1 MATDKLTWA
10 DLRAAVAQAAGCSEQ
25 EAGRFLTAFIEGIT
39 EGLQQDKQ
47 VRLKGIGTFALKS
60 VAPRRS
66 VNIAT
71 GETFVI
77 DGYNKLVF
85 NAEAALKETVA
96 KRIDAPKTTIKT
108 TDMEQDPIRKL
119 GEQADEIVDILAD
132 LGQSPQP
139 AAPSN
144 PPAAEPRPQEPSAD
158 AQTDSQT
165 PPPSPRPR
173 RTWSAWVVAAIL
185 ILALACAG
193 FYFRDTIRLWWQCVQ
208 DSRPAGQAVP
218 AAPAIVPDETPQ
230 AVPLAQQPR
239 EYTRFIGTERVGKG
253 SRLAWISYKYYG
265 VKDLWVFIYEAN
277 RDQIAHPN
285 HLKYKQKIR
294 VPLLTEKLMDLSD
307 PETRKLIDDLQ
318 QEYLNQ

>member
-1 MATDKLTWA
+1 MATDKLTWG
-10 DLRAAVAQAAGCSEQ
+10 DLRTAVAQAAGCTEQ
-25 EAGRFLTAFIEGIT
+25 EAGRFLTALAEGIT
-39 EGLQQDKQ
+39 AGLLQDRQ
-47 VRLKGIGTFALKS
+47 VRLKGIGTFAVKS

-77 DGYNKLVF
+77 DGYNKPVF

-96 KRIDAPKTTIKT
+96 KRITTPQPLSNT
-108 TDMEQDPIRKL
+108 TDMEKDPIRKL

-139 AAPSN
+139 AGTGN
-144 PPAAEPRPQEPSAD
+144 PPAKAPAEAD
-158 AQTDSQT
+158 AQEPPAGTET
-165 PPPSPRPR
+165 PHPAPHTRCA
-173 RTWSAWVVAAIL
+173 WSGWVAAAVVV
-185 ILALACAG
+185 LALACVG

-208 DSRPAGQAVP
+208 DTRTTEQAVP
-218 AAPAIVPDETPQ
+218 DPVAIVPEETPK

-277 RDQIAHPN
+277 REQMTHPN
-285 HLKYKQKIR
+285 RLKYKQKIR
-294 VPLLTEKLMDLSD
+294 VPQLSEKLMDLSD

-318 QEYLNQ
+318 QEYLNP